1 MIHNAALLT
10 ARLHAVSRH
19 SIFSAVWCVHCIVW
33 TSNRFD
39 ADRWSP
45 VDLRAI
51 AYVCT
56 QQVQFHL
63 AACRSI
69 VIWLT
74 LSR

>member
-1 MIHNAALLT
+1 MLT

-33 TSNRFD
+33 SSNRCD

-51 AYVCT
+51 
-56 QQVQFHL
+56 
-63 AACRSI
+63 
-69 VIWLT
+69 
-74 LSR
+74 